1 MNRVKSS
8 SQNSYSAQ
16 LILTK
21 IEFPILLEK
30 IRKKIEILDEFKLEY
45 FEIRDEEK
53 LDLFCKG
60 EKKSFRGFISVK
72 VEGIRLIDNL
82 LFKN

>member
-1 MNRVKSS
+1 MEFAKAN
-8 SQNSYSAQ
+8 YD
-16 LILTK
+16 K